1 MRLST
6 YFLLVPAIVIAAA
19 LAVANRATVP
29 LSFDPFSDAHPAF
42 VIEMPLFLLL
52 FFTFLLGVLIGGV
65 VALIGRRK
73 RPRSPERES
82 KETTAL
88 VPVEPRE
95 KSKAA

>member
-6 YFLLVPAIVIAAA
+6 YILLIPAIVIAAA
-19 LAVANRATVP
+19 LAVANRAMVP

-52 FFTFLLGVLIGGV
+52 FLTFLLGVLIGGV

-73 RPRSPERES
+73 RPRAPERES
-82 KETTAL
+82 KEAKAL
-88 VPVEPRE
+88 VAVEPRD
-95 KSKAA
+95 KKAA